1 MSINNII
8 LRIESS
14 TKDKKELS
22 NIDYDKKNILNKSQ
36 NFKNLIVKKP
46 WGHEYLFFHLLK
58 FQSGY

>member
-22 NIDYDKKNILNKSQ
+22 NIDYDKKIFLIKVKILK
-36 NFKNLIVKKP
+36 I
-46 WGHEYLFFHLLK
+46 
-58 FQSGY
+58 

>member
-36 NFKNLIVKKP
+36 NFKI
-46 WGHEYLFFHLLK
+46 
-58 FQSGY
+58 

>member
-22 NIDYDKKNILNKSQ
+22 NIDYDKKI
-36 NFKNLIVKKP
+36 FLIKVKI
-46 WGHEYLFFHLLK
+46 LK
-58 FQSGY
+58 FNCKKTLGA